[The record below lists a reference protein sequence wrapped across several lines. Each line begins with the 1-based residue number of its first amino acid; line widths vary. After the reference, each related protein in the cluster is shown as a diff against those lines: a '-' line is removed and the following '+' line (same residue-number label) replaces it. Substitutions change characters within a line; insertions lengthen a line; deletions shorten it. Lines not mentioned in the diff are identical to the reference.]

1 MSAKKHDPF
10 ASSFAGGKA
19 RRTTTGES
27 NQAGRVSSGAR
38 TIVYS
43 ARVPEELGRSM
54 TVLSGELGRSKQEL
68 TEEALRDFL
77 AKHGR
82 EVLPQ
87 LDM

>member
-27 NQAGRVSSGAR
+27 NQAGRVPSGAR

-54 TVLSGELGRSKQEL
+54 TVLSGELGRSKQNSQKKRCV
-68 TEEALRDFL
+68 TSWQSMAARYS
-77 AKHGR
+77 
-82 EVLPQ
+82 PN
-87 LDM
+87 